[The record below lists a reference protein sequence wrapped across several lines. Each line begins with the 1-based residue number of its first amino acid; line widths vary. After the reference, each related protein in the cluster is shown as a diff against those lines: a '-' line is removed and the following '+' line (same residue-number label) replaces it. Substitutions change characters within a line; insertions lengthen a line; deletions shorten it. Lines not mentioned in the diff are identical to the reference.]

1 MQAETANPRDLR
13 FLRAGSRRHIVAG
26 NPRIVGL
33 LRIEA
38 DTLLSLKRLA
48 HYRVKSSS
56 YTIYHCHRESEKV
69 STRLD

>member
-38 DTLLSLKRLA
+38 DTLSPKRLA

-56 YTIYHCHRESEKV
+56 YTIYHCHRESGKV
-69 STRLD
+69 STKLD

>member
-38 DTLLSLKRLA
+38 DTLSPKRLA

-56 YTIYHCHRESEKV
+56 YTIYHCHREE
-69 STRLD
+69 

>member
-13 FLRAGSRRHIVAG
+13 FLRAGSRRRVVAC
-26 NPRIVGL
+26 NSRIVGL

-38 DTLLSLKRLA
+38 DTLSPKRLV

-69 STRLD
+69 STKLD